1 MSIVAIDGVFVDA
14 NRAVLPIADRGV
26 LHGDSIFEVLRVYA
40 GRPFLLAE
48 HLRRLERAAIELRF
62 GVLDSAVWTTE
73 VREAVTRLG
82 GTEDS
87 VLRLMLTRGA
97 GALRTPLGDVPGRRV
112 LVLEPLQGLAPE
124 LYERGAIAVVV
135 DSPRVRPEGTS
146 ALGKYARYLPSVLAL
161 DDARRR
167 GADEALWLDPE
178 GHVVEGA
185 TANLFAVV
193 DGALWTAPLASGVLA
208 GITRAEVLR
217 LAGHSGLRCEEVL
230 FFPEELGRATE
241 VFLTSSVRELVP
253 VCRIG
258 ERAVGAGAPGPWT
271 RRLHAALRAR
281 ARLGP

>member
-1 MSIVAIDGVFVDA
+1 MTIVAIDGVFVDA
-14 NRAVLPIADRGV
+14 SRAVLPLSDRGV

-40 GRPFLLAE
+40 GSPFLLAE
-48 HLRRLERAAIELRF
+48 HLRRLARAAAELRF
-62 GVLDSAVWTTE
+62 GVVDAAMWAAE
-73 VREAVTRLG
+73 VREAVLRLG
-82 GTEDS
+82 GTRDA

-97 GALRTPLGDVPGRRV
+97 GALRTPLGDAPGRRV
-112 LVLEPLQGLAPE
+112 LVLEPLQAPDPD
-124 LYERGAIAVVV
+124 LYERGALAVVV
-135 DSPRVRPEGTS
+135 DSPRVRPDGAS

-193 DGALWTAPLASGVLA
+193 DGGLWTAPLSSGVLA

-217 LAGHSGLRCEEVL
+217 LAKTLGLRCEEVL
-230 FFPEELGRATE
+230 FRPEALARATE
-241 VFLTSSVRELVP
+241 VFLTSSVREVAP
-253 VCRIG
+253 VCRIDD
-258 ERAVGAGAPGPWT
+258 RAVGDGAPGPWT
-271 RRLHAALRAR
+271 RRLHDALRAR